1 MANVTIDIKDWERL
15 KIKLKRKYNHLT
27 DEDLVFEPGKEEQ
40 LISHLEQRLH
50 RKREYIEFTLRKGMV
65 SIETNRL

>member
-1 MANVTIDIKDWERL
+1 MAELTIDIKDWDRL

-27 DEDLVFEPGKEEQ
+27 DDDLIFEPGKEEQ
-40 LISHLEQRLH
+40 LISHLQNRLH
-50 RKREYIEFTLRKGMV
+50 RKREYIVFTLKKGLV

>member
-1 MANVTIDIKDWERL
+1 MDELTIDIKDWERL

-27 DEDLVFEPGKEEQ
+27 DDDLVFETGKEEQ

-50 RKREYIEFTLRKGMV
+50 RKREYIVFTLKKGLV
-65 SIETNRL
+65 SIDTNRL